1 MAFKKGSKEAKA
13 HMAKVRASKISGV
26 KKKVSKNQLS
36 IFDIAPAKKKVTKKK
51 VAPKKVVAK
60 KKVVKQKGTS
70 NKKYDK
76 MRQALPPGVRISKV
90 TGRPYK
96 EVRANRSDKGVLLG
110 INEDFFDT
118 TVIKDIDDLR
128 KQYFKLAQ
136 KYHPDKGGTTSQMQ
150 QLNAEHKKLLDK
162 LLRGSKLSQEDQ
174 KNEIDIDDA
183 MKVIIDNIIT
193 IQNINIE
200 VVGKWLWVS
209 SDTQGFTTPT
219 YNALKLAGLKYIK
232 KQGRPYMIYAG
243 VQSTSRGKMS
253 KSDIDAKY
261 GKTTFT
267 PKKPSSINGVITN
280 KTKLLS
286 ALRKLKKALDNR
298 PV

>member
-1 MAFKKGSKEAKA
+1 MATKKAPSKAQLAARKKFVEMVRAKA
-13 HMAKVRASKISGV
+13 KAKKTATKKAPV
-26 KKKVSKNQLS
+26 KKVSGL
-36 IFDIAPAKKKVTKKK
+36 D
-51 VAPKKVVAK
+51 KVVRRGK
-60 KKVVKQKGTS
+60 KTDVKYS
-70 NKKYDK
+70 R
-76 MRQALPPGVRISKV
+76 MS
-90 TGRPYK
+90 
-96 EVRANRSDKGVLLG
+96 G

-162 LLRGSKLSQEDQ
+162 LLKGSKLSEEDQ
-174 KNEIDIDDA
+174 KNEIHIDEA
-183 MKVIIDNIIT
+183 MKIIIDNIIT

-209 SDTQGFTTPT
+209 SDLLGFTTPT
-219 YNALKLAGLKYIK
+219 YNALKQAGLKYIK
-232 KQGRPYMIYAG
+232 KQGKPYMIYAG

-267 PKKPSSINGVITN
+267 PKKPSSISGVIGN
-280 KTKLLS
+280 KTKLLN
-286 ALRKLKKALDNR
+286 ALKKLKKALDNR